1 MRDPTRT
8 PICECGVTTARNPA
22 RVEVEG
28 QLFSLA
34 PNFPGMWRNE
44 KTREPQKLVEKSVEM
59 QVLPC
64 PPILKTRW
72 CSQSTRLPLTQEI
85 MGEDPIRVATFNGA

>member
-1 MRDPTRT
+1 M
-8 PICECGVTTARNPA
+8 A
-22 RVEVEG
+22 RVEVEV

-34 PNFPGMWRNE
+34 PNLPGMWRN
-44 KTREPQKLVEKSVEM
+44 KQTREPQKLVEKSVEM

-72 CSQSTRLPLTQEI
+72 CSQSTRLPLKQEI
-85 MGEDPIRVATFNGA
+85 RGAEPIRVATFNGA

>member
-1 MRDPTRT
+1 MA
-8 PICECGVTTARNPA
+8 EA
-22 RVEVEG
+22 
-28 QLFSLA
+28 QLSSPVPKFA
-34 PNFPGMWRNE
+34 GMWRNE

-64 PPILKTRW
+64 PPIFKTRW

-85 MGEDPIRVATFNGA
+85 MGAEPIRVAIFNGA

>member
-1 MRDPTRT
+1 MA
-8 PICECGVTTARNPA
+8 EA
-22 RVEVEG
+22 
-28 QLFSLA
+28 QLSSPVPKFA
-34 PNFPGMWRNE
+34 GMWRNE

-64 PPILKTRW
+64 PPIFKTRW

-85 MGEDPIRVATFNGA
+85 MGAEPIRVATFNGA

>member
-1 MRDPTRT
+1 MA
-8 PICECGVTTARNPA
+8 EA
-22 RVEVEG
+22 
-28 QLFSLA
+28 QLSSPVPKFA
-34 PNFPGMWRNE
+34 GMWRNE

-72 CSQSTRLPLTQEI
+72 CSQSTRLPLKQEI
-85 MGEDPIRVATFNGA
+85 MGAEPIRVATFNGA